1 MQRQQFERNLD
12 ETHVLILESLQ
23 EREEVTE
30 AHPGNADA
38 GGSHLGEH
46 VLP

>member
-23 EREEVTE
+23 EREEATE
-30 AHPGNADA
+30 AHLGNTDA
-38 GGSHLGEH
+38 GGSHLWEH

>member
-23 EREEVTE
+23 EREEATE
-30 AHPGNADA
+30 AHLGTTDA
-38 GGSHLGEH
+38 GGSHLWEH